1 MSKFKN
7 VPIEEGTKILS
18 QQEAMFGE
26 YEVLYQKWYWDG
38 ITAESIIFS
47 SEDVSTLD
55 DNAIEKEVRESPLV
69 NSDSDV
75 TFKRSDSGYVFVN
88 FNFIDE

>member
-7 VPIEEGTKILS
+7 VPIEEDTKILS
-18 QQEAMFGE
+18 QQEVMLGE

-38 ITAESIIFS
+38 IRAESIIFS

-55 DNAIEKEVRESPLV
+55 DEAIEKEVRSSPLV
-69 NSDSDV
+69 SSGSSV
-75 TFKRSDSGYVFVN
+75 TLKRTDSGYVFVN
-88 FNFIDE
+88 FNFIAE